1 MQVESRLAQLG
12 FVLPSA
18 PTAAG
23 KYAPRMYAHGLL
35 FISGQMP
42 LRDGRLE
49 FPGRVGM
56 ELSEADGGAAAR
68 LAALNVIAQIHA
80 ALHGFDPLISLL
92 RVDGYVSS
100 SPGWT
105 DQPRVLDSASQLF
118 LEALGEKPAK
128 LEFWASRVLRRTLQ
142 TDNVLKKLVG
152 MQLTV

>member
-18 PTAAG
+18 PPAAG
-23 KYAPRMYAHGLL
+23 KYAPSMSAHGLL

-42 LRDGRLE
+42 LREGRLE

-68 LAALNVIAQIHA
+68 LAALNVLAQIHA
-80 ALHGFDPLISLL
+80 ALHGFDRLISLL

-100 SPGWT
+100 SPGWG

-118 LEALGEKPAK
+118 LDALGEKGRHARTAFAVPQ
-128 LEFWASRVLRRTLQ
+128 LPFNASIE
-142 TDNVLKKLVG
+142 LVV
-152 MQLTV
+152 TAAVVA